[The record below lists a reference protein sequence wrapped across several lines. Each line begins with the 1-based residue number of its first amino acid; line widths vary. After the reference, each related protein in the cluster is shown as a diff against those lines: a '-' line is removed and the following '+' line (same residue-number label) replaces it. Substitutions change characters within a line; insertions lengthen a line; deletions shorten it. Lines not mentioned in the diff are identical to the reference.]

1 MTKET
6 LIQMGLAEEQAD
18 KIAEELNKAYVPKTH
33 YDEVSAELKAA
44 KATIKER
51 DTQLETLKKSTG
63 DVEALKKQFDE
74 LQAKNKT
81 DAESHAAE
89 IKAMKINNA
98 VEKALSDAKAI
109 NPATVIPLLKDFLAK
124 AELADDGA
132 LRGLAK
138 ETLIQMGLAEEQ
150 ADKIAEELN
159 KAYVP
164 KTHYDE
170 VSAELKAA
178 KATIKER
185 DTQLETLKKST
196 GDVEALKKQFDELQ
210 AKNKTDAESHA
221 AEIKAMKINNAVEKA
236 LSDAKAINPATVI
249 PLLKDFLAKAELADD
264 GALRGLADEIG
275 KLAKAEETSFLFKAD
290 TSNKSGIS
298 GAAPAGSA
306 TTSPDP
312 KLQGYQT
319 RLADARKNG
328 DTHAAILIKQEAAS
342 EGISLL

>member
-124 AELADDGA
+124 AELD
-132 LRGLAK
+132 
-138 ETLIQMGLAEEQ
+138 
-150 ADKIAEELN
+150 
-159 KAYVP
+159 
-164 KTHYDE
+164 
-170 VSAELKAA
+170 
-178 KATIKER
+178 
-185 DTQLETLKKST
+185 
-196 GDVEALKKQFDELQ
+196 
-210 AKNKTDAESHA
+210 
-221 AEIKAMKINNAVEKA
+221 
-236 LSDAKAINPATVI
+236 
-249 PLLKDFLAKAELADD
+249 DD

-275 KLAKAEETSFLFKAD
+275 KLTKAEETSFLFKAD

>member
-6 LIQMGLAEEQAD
+6 LIQMGLTEEQAD

-63 DVEALKKQFDE
+63 DAEALKKQFDE
-74 LQAKNKT
+74 LQAK
-81 DAESHAAE
+81 S
-89 IKAMKINNA
+89 
-98 VEKALSDAKAI
+98 
-109 NPATVIPLLKDFLAK
+109 
-124 AELADDGA
+124 
-132 LRGLAK
+132 
-138 ETLIQMGLAEEQ
+138 
-150 ADKIAEELN
+150 
-159 KAYVP
+159 
-164 KTHYDE
+164 
-170 VSAELKAA
+170 
-178 KATIKER
+178 
-185 DTQLETLKKST
+185 
-196 GDVEALKKQFDELQ
+196 
-210 AKNKTDAESHA
+210 KTDAESHA

-275 KLAKAEETSFLFKAD
+275 KLAKAEETSFLFKTD
-290 TSNKSGIS
+290 TSDKSGIS
-298 GAAPAGSA
+298 GAAPAGSV
-306 TTSPDP
+306 TTPPDP